1 MNKGL
6 HRFTVFVTGAT
17 LFLIVAGALVTSHD
31 AGLAVPDWPLSF
43 GKLMPKMVGNV
54 FWEHGHRMV
63 ATSVGILV
71 IILNIWLWRR
81 EERAWVRRLGL
92 VALGAVVAQG
102 LLGGLTVV
110 LMLPL
115 AVSSA
120 HATLAQLF
128 FCTMVSLSVFTA
140 PGWREPRPTLEEK
153 GKLPLRYLC
162 VAAAAAI
169 LIQLV
174 LGATLRHSAT
184 WDQHLP
190 LSLLLTHLAGALTV
204 TLLLGATVMT
214 ALHRHRDET
223 YLTRPATV
231 AAALLVVQLSLGLA
245 AYLTRLASPSAP
257 QPRNP
262 MVGITVAHVACGALV
277 FAATIVLALRA
288 FRVLRG
294 GRAGAPDYVR
304 LSAEVN

>member
-1 MNKGL
+1 
-6 HRFTVFVTGAT
+6 
-17 LFLIVAGALVTSHD
+17 
-31 AGLAVPDWPLSF
+31 
-43 GKLMPKMVGNV
+43 
-54 FWEHGHRMV
+54 
-63 ATSVGILV
+63 
-71 IILNIWLWRR
+71 
-81 EERAWVRRLGL
+81 
-92 VALGAVVAQG
+92 
-102 LLGGLTVV
+102 
-110 LMLPL
+110 MLPL

-153 GKLPLRYLC
+153 GRFSLRYLC
-162 VAAAAAI
+162 VAAVTAI

-190 LSLLLTHLAGALTV
+190 VSLLLTHLAGALTV

-214 ALHRHRDET
+214 TLHRHRDET
-223 YLTRPATV
+223 YLTRPAQL

-245 AYLTRLASPSAP
+245 AYLTRAASPAGP

-277 FAATIVLALRA
+277 FAATIVLTLRA

-294 GRAGAPDYVR
+294 ERAALPEYVPLGAG
-304 LSAEVN
+304 LKSEI